1 LNTHSKIIVDVINN
15 LIEVDFRLKMEYVR
29 GLIIGMS
36 YQSQRLISFS
46 EISGPGKIGN
56 RGLGAVLTGL
66 IKADFAENR
75 PITSALVVNPSLRP
89 GDGFFNT
96 LADFDV
102 NIHENMSEIHQDEVW
117 HGYLKAFPWI
127 SVP

>member
-1 LNTHSKIIVDVINN
+1 VRWLWLGSGARKLRFRELTPVNLALKIVWRGGGSLNTHSKIIVDVINN

-89 GDGFFNT
+89 GDGFF
-96 LADFDV
+96 
-102 NIHENMSEIHQDEVW
+102 
-117 HGYLKAFPWI
+117 
-127 SVP
+127 